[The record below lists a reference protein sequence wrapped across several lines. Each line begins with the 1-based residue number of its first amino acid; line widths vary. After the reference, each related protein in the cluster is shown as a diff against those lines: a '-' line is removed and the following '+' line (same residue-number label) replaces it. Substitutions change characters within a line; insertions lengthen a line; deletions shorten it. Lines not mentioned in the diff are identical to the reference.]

1 MGFLSALIVG
11 PCVTAPLAAALLYI
25 TQTGDAWLGA
35 AALFALGLGQGIPLI
50 AFGTIGSQAI
60 PRAGAWMVQ
69 VKYVFGFVFL
79 GAAIWMIGRIL
90 PPSATLALWSILL
103 LMAAVFIGVA
113 DPLKEGAEAGPR
125 FRKAA
130 GLALSLMSV
139 ILAIGAASGGSDPLR
154 PLAHL
159 SVGAGSS
166 LPQVTTAKMTFQD
179 VRSMPELTNA
189 IASADGR
196 PTFVYFTADWCVICK
211 SIERDVFSK
220 TDVIA
225 GLDDFQRIRV
235 DLTKLDEANQKIMR
249 DMGVVGPPTMI
260 FFDAKSNEAS
270 GSRLIGDVTMDTLK
284 TSLELARR

>member
-1 MGFLSALIVG
+1 
-11 PCVTAPLAAALLYI
+11 
-25 TQTGDAWLGA
+25 
-35 AALFALGLGQGIPLI
+35 
-50 AFGTIGSQAI
+50 
-60 PRAGAWMVQ
+60 
-69 VKYVFGFVFL
+69 
-79 GAAIWMIGRIL
+79 
-90 PPSATLALWSILL
+90 
-103 LMAAVFIGVA
+103 
-113 DPLKEGAEAGPR
+113 
-125 FRKAA
+125 
-130 GLALSLMSV
+130 
-139 ILAIGAASGGSDPLR
+139 
-154 PLAHL
+154 
-159 SVGAGSS
+159 
-166 LPQVTTAKMTFQD
+166 
-179 VRSMPELTNA
+179 MPELTNA